1 MIAKPLPPLEE
12 LKEFLHYNPDTGIF
26 TWKKQVTNSI
36 KVGQKAGRIIG
47 KNSMGYGGYIIIKFN
62 YREYYAH
69 RLGYYMYHGI
79 DPLEKFI
86 DHIDGD
92 KINNKINNLRL
103 ATKSQNN
110 MNRSILGSN
119 NNSGYTG
126 VGWNKK
132 DKKWSARITIDG
144 VRKFL
149 GYFINIEDAIKARK
163 EGEIKYFGEFR
174 GRINK

>member
-12 LKEFLHYNPDTGIF
+12 LKEFLDYNPDTGIF
-26 TWKKQVTNSI
+26 TWKKQVAPNI
-36 KVGQKAGRIIG
+36 KVGQKAGVMH
-47 KNSMGYGGYIIIKFN
+47 SWTYYIIITFKN
-62 YREYYAH
+62 REYYAH